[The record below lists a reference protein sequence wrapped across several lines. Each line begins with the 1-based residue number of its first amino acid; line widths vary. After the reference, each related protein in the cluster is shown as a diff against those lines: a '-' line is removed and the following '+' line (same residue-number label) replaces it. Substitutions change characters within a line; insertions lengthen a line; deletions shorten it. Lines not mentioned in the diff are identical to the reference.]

1 MSWHFMSASARL
13 VPSCLSLIPSLILWG
28 GLSCVEA
35 PEFEESLA
43 VVDSKSSDPNINS
56 NLLLNLAGGMVS

>member
-13 VPSCLSLIPSLILWG
+13 VPSCLSLIPSLILRG

-35 PEFEESLA
+35 PEFEESLS